1 MSDADD
7 LVEKAQK
14 QLEEHKRW
22 LALEIEKIPTVTGD
36 FPMHIRAWMVAQA
49 DQIKLRV
56 ARTDGK
62 LVSAVY
68 EYPDELYVY
77 LRSERAPKHLR
88 DTLAGGHVVDPNQS
102 SWSARRT
109 DDEG

>member
-1 MSDADD
+1 MSEVDD
-7 LVEKAQK
+7 LVGAAQK
-14 QLEEHKRW
+14 QLDEHKRW
-22 LALEIEKIPTVTGD
+22 LAEEIDKIPTAAGD
-36 FPMHIRAWMVAQA
+36 FPAHIRAWMAAQA

-68 EYPDELYVY
+68 EYPDELYAY

-88 DTLAGGHVVDPNQS
+88 DSLAGGHVVDPNQPAS
-102 SWSARRT
+102 SMRRIS
-109 DDEG
+109 DEG